1 MKDFTRVE
9 TRFSLCGL
17 NCALCSMRLGGYC
30 PGCGGG
36 AGNQSCAIAR
46 CSIQH
51 GGISFC
57 WECPE
62 YPCPR
67 YDGFDGGDS
76 FVPHRSRRQNIAQAL
91 EMGLDAYLTQLE
103 EKHAILEVLLSFYND
118 GRRKTLFHTAVYLL
132 PLEDLRMIL
141 AELSSLSEMAACSML
156 DRASA
161 AAERL
166 QKAANRRGI
175 SLKKG
180 KKGSK

>member
-1 MKDFTRVE
+1 MKGFTRAE

-17 NCALCSMRLGGYC
+17 NCALCSMRQGGYC

-46 CSIQH
+46 CSIRH

-141 AELSSLSEMAACSML
+141 AELSSLPEMAACSML

-175 SLKKG
+175 RLKKG

>member
-1 MKDFTRVE
+1 M
-9 TRFSLCGL
+9 
-17 NCALCSMRLGGYC
+17 
-30 PGCGGG
+30 
-36 AGNQSCAIAR
+36 
-46 CSIQH
+46 
-51 GGISFC
+51 
-57 WECPE
+57 
-62 YPCPR
+62 
-67 YDGFDGGDS
+67 
-76 FVPHRSRRQNIAQAL
+76 PHRSRQQDIVQAL

-103 EKHAILEVLLSFYND
+103 EKNAILEVLLSSYND

-141 AELSSLSEMAACSML
+141 AELSSLPEMAACSML

>member
-1 MKDFTRVE
+1 
-9 TRFSLCGL
+9 
-17 NCALCSMRLGGYC
+17 
-30 PGCGGG
+30 
-36 AGNQSCAIAR
+36 
-46 CSIQH
+46 
-51 GGISFC
+51 
-57 WECPE
+57 
-62 YPCPR
+62 
-67 YDGFDGGDS
+67 
-76 FVPHRSRRQNIAQAL
+76 
-91 EMGLDAYLTQLE
+91 MGLDAYLTQLE

-175 SLKKG
+175 TLKKR